1 MAAAHEPSEESRIKI
16 MADTAP
22 EPSAANPRAVLKPT
36 SAPAAPRKRRSRSIR
51 WVLGVLLLVIIAGTV
66 WAATSGLGGLVSHE
80 TTLHVLTQK
89 VGRQDLLITVT
100 AAGNVESAKNV
111 DVRCQ
116 VAGGSTILW
125 IIPDGSVVKRG
136 DELVRLNSA
145 SIEDLVN
152 QQKILYEKAQAT
164 RIDAEKM
171 FSAAKLAVQEYIEGT
186 YIKELQTIEG
196 SITIALEG
204 LRSSENSL
212 QHTERMA
219 RKGYVTP
226 LQLDAQKFAVERAKL
241 DLAAAQTSKTVL
253 EKFTKAK
260 MLEDLQSARDSAE
273 ARMRSEQAACELELT
288 RLKRLMT
295 QLEQCTIT
303 APQDGMVVYAND
315 MTSSRSSSQIK
326 IEEGAMVRERQAIV
340 RLPDLSQ
347 MQVKVIVHESKVDS
361 IQPGM
366 RAGIELQDRD
376 FHGEVTSVATQ
387 PEPTSWMNTS
397 VKEYAT
403 TVRIDGHTSGLKP
416 GMTAKVEILVADLKN
431 VLSVPVQAV
440 VELGNNAFY
449 CFVKHGEAV
458 QRRHVTVG
466 QSNSTVVEIKQ
477 GLEEGEEVVLNPTI
491 PASRDDTFT
500 DEHVDVASK
509 FGHSKV
515 KTAARGPGKPGMQPR
530 EVGPKQPGQP
540 QGAGEKRVASAQRPD
555 MMQLDRDGDHKISME
570 EAPERMREHFPKI
583 DTNHDGS
590 LDAAE
595 LMAARSRRGQGPAAA
610 DGGGQ

>member
-1 MAAAHEPSEESRIKI
+1 MAT
-16 MADTAP
+16 TAP
-22 EPSAANPRAVLKPT
+22 EPTA
-36 SAPAAPRKRRSRSIR
+36 AAPRLPLKPASAPGAARKRRPRGMR
-51 WVLGVLLLVIIAGTV
+51 WLLGLLLLVVIAGSV

-80 TTLHVLTQK
+80 PTLHVLTQK
-89 VGRQDLLITVT
+89 VEREDLLITVT

-116 VAGGSTILW
+116 VAGGSSILW
-125 IIPDGSVVKRG
+125 IIPDGSVVKQG

-145 SIEDLVN
+145 TIEDQVN

-171 FSAAKLAVQEYIEGT
+171 YSAAKLAVQEYIEGT
-186 YIKELQTIEG
+186 YIKELQTVEG
-196 SITIALEG
+196 TITIALEG
-204 LRSSENSL
+204 LRSAENSL
-212 QHTERMA
+212 QHIARMA

-260 MLEDLQSARDSAE
+260 MFEDLQSARDSAE
-273 ARMRSEQAACELELT
+273 ARMRSEQAASELELT

-295 QLEQCTIT
+295 QLEQCTIS

-366 RAGIELQDRD
+366 RAGITLQDRD

-449 CFVKHGEAV
+449 CFVKQGDAI

-477 GLEEGEEVVLNPTI
+477 GLEEGEAVVLNPTI
-491 PASRDDTFT
+491 PASRDDTFS

-509 FGHSKV
+509 FGNSKTR
-515 KTAARGPGKPGMQPR
+515 TAAKGHGKPGMQPR
-530 EVGPKQPGQP
+530 EVGPPQQPGQP
-540 QGAGEKRVASAQRPD
+540 RAAGEKRMASAQSRPD
-555 MMQLDRDGDHKISME
+555 MAQLDRDGDHRISMD
-570 EAPERMREHFPKI
+570 EAPERMREYFPVL

-595 LMAARSRRGQGPAAA
+595 LAAARSRRRPGPAA